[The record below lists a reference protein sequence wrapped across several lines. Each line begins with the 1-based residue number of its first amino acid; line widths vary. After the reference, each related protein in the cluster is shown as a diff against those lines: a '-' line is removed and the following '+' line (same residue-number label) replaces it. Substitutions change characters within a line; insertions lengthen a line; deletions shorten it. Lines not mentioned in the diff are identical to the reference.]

1 MALFQ
6 ALASQ
11 RMTQKSKRSSK
22 ALCCGSAQLRTIPW
36 GIGWMTSGRW
46 DAGTGWKLPV
56 LKAILDDDPKK
67 LNQVSFQ
74 QSMRELEG
82 LNERGPVFSM

>member
-11 RMTQKSKRSSK
+11 RMTQNGLLKLFVAGLLNLGPFLW
-22 ALCCGSAQLRTIPW
+22 ALA
-36 GIGWMTSGRW
+36 WMTSERW

-56 LKAILDDDPKK
+56 LKAILDDPKK

-74 QSMRELEG
+74 HCQ
-82 LNERGPVFSM
+82 